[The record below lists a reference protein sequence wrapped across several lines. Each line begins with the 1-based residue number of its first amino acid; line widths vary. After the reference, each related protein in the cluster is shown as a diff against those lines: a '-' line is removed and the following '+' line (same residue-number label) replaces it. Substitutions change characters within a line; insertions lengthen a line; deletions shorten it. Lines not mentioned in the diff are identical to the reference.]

1 MNSILAIK
9 NIIIESLSQA
19 MEKARQEG
27 QIPALS
33 VDISI
38 EHPQK
43 TNYGDY
49 ATSLPLRL
57 AKATGKRPMELA
69 QILASYIET
78 GSGISKVSVAPP
90 GFINFT
96 FSKEWLCSLVKTILT
111 EAGSYGNINMGG
123 GSRVQIEFV
132 SANPTGPIHIGHGRG
147 AVLGSTLSNI
157 LKAAGYYVEEE
168 FYINDAG
175 SQIDA
180 FKRTLFARY
189 QQALG
194 KDAAVPQDGYHG
206 QYMVDL
212 AAEMVTKYGDKYLQ
226 MPADIA
232 QNDLGE
238 IGMARML
245 CLISDDL
252 KALKVDFDI
261 WFSER
266 SLYSGG
272 QYKTAMDILSGNN
285 YIAERD
291 NATWFSSTLLGDSK
305 DNVIVRSDGTPTY
318 FASDIAYH
326 YNKFIERK
334 FDRVINIWGA
344 DHQGHVSRMK
354 AMVSALGI
362 NPERLTTLLFQMI
375 TLKRGGEL
383 VRLSKRTG
391 EIISLREVIEEVGA
405 DACRF
410 FFLARS
416 TESQMD
422 FDLELAKKESAENP
436 VYYVQYAHARICS
449 ILHLA
454 AEKQLDYST
463 GDTDLLGEEAELE
476 LIRKMAELPEIVETV
491 SRTLEPHHL
500 TYYAQELANAFHQF
514 YKDCRVISDNAE
526 LTCARLKLVD
536 ASRIVLA
543 RTLHLMGMTSPESM

>member
-1 MNSILAIK
+1 
-9 NIIIESLSQA
+9 
-19 MEKARQEG
+19 
-27 QIPALS
+27 
-33 VDISI
+33 
-38 EHPQK
+38 
-43 TNYGDY
+43 
-49 ATSLPLRL
+49 
-57 AKATGKRPMELA
+57 
-69 QILASYIET
+69 
-78 GSGISKVSVAPP
+78 
-90 GFINFT
+90 
-96 FSKEWLCSLVKTILT
+96 
-111 EAGSYGNINMGG
+111 
-123 GSRVQIEFV
+123 
-132 SANPTGPIHIGHGRG
+132 
-147 AVLGSTLSNI
+147 
-157 LKAAGYYVEEE
+157 
-168 FYINDAG
+168 
-175 SQIDA
+175 
-180 FKRTLFARY
+180 
-189 QQALG
+189 
-194 KDAAVPQDGYHG
+194 
-206 QYMVDL
+206 
-212 AAEMVTKYGDKYLQ
+212 
-226 MPADIA
+226 
-232 QNDLGE
+232 E

-272 QYKTAMDILSGNN
+272 QYKTAMDILSVNN

-454 AEKQLDYST
+454 EEKQLDYST